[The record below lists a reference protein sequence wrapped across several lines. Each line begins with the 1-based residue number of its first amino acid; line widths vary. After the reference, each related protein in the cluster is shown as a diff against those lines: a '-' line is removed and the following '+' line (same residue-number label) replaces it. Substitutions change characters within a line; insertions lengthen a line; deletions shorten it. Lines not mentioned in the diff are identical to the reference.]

1 MLNVVPS
8 LHSLSTTLFFR
19 KVRNIRVIENDNRIF
34 KFIFRLRKYYSFN
47 EAILEKWLLCDCN
60 MRRAYGVYNYRFSSI
75 L

>member
-34 KFIFRLRKYYSFN
+34 KFNFRLRKYYSFN

-60 MRRAYGVYNYRFSSI
+60 MRRAYSVYNYRFSSI